1 MATGG
6 RPTTM
11 RAIQYTGYGGGAA
24 SLKYVEIPVPLL
36 GKNEVLV
43 KVEAASINPAD
54 WKIQKGMLRP
64 FLPKFPCIPV
74 TDVAGE
80 VAEVGS
86 SVREFKVADKV
97 LCRLKFGKGGG
108 LAEYVVAYES
118 KIAARPAGVSAADA
132 AGLPISGLTALQALM
147 SIGTKFDGT
156 GRGADILVTAASG
169 GVGMYAVQ
177 LAKLGNHHVTAT
189 CGARNMEVVRAL
201 GADEVLDYK
210 TPEGQALTSPSGRK
224 YDYVINTTDASRWSA
239 LRPSLSGRGSVVDV
253 TPNPGNYIASVL
265 TMFARKKIS
274 MLAQVSLGKEHMRF
288 LLELVAE
295 GKLRTV
301 VDSRHPFE
309 KAAEAWE
316 RSMAGHATGKII
328 VEM

>member
-97 LCRLKFGKGGG
+97 LCRLKFG
-108 LAEYVVAYES
+108 
-118 KIAARPAGVSAADA
+118 
-132 AGLPISGLTALQALM
+132 
-147 SIGTKFDGT
+147 
-156 GRGADILVTAASG
+156 VT
-169 GVGMYAVQ
+169 
-177 LAKLGNHHVTAT
+177 
-189 CGARNMEVVRAL
+189 
-201 GADEVLDYK
+201 
-210 TPEGQALTSPSGRK
+210 
-224 YDYVINTTDASRWSA
+224 
-239 LRPSLSGRGSVVDV
+239 
-253 TPNPGNYIASVL
+253 
-265 TMFARKKIS
+265 
-274 MLAQVSLGKEHMRF
+274 
-288 LLELVAE
+288 
-295 GKLRTV
+295 
-301 VDSRHPFE
+301 
-309 KAAEAWE
+309 
-316 RSMAGHATGKII
+316 
-328 VEM
+328 